1 MKCYNAIGYVI
12 VYYIV
17 SDYVVILCDVK
28 DLHSDAHSII
38 MIITI
43 STIMIITISTTSM
56 IISTINC

>member
-28 DLHSDAHSII
+28 DLHSDAHSINAV
-38 MIITI
+38 